1 MRHLLN
7 ESELVQWM
15 GEKWSQY
22 AASGGEGTLKRLE
35 LNFDGL
41 FRVID
46 RGEVVYLGDD
56 RTAAILAYNDAP

>member
-1 MRHLLN
+1 
-7 ESELVQWM
+7 M